1 MTLDYGFKV
10 SKSGIDVKVATDPQL
25 IFTSKYL
32 TPRVHTQGSGTITH
46 TGGRTHTI
54 AHNLGYVPL
63 FLVHSDVAS
72 ISFGAAGAYYPL
84 PYSQSY
90 GLYMPHYNKDV
101 LVWADTTNLYIKAQ
115 DDFGFNYYDANDVA
129 EQDDTGY
136 WRGWF
141 GFGHDF
147 FGSGYMNGAI
157 RFGSVGISRN
167 ATIYEAQIGFYVSY
181 REGSSNMYNYIYG
194 IDEDNTGDF
203 GGGEPFG
210 RPKTDARTRPEGN
223 WSSGNTHYVG
233 VTSCVQE
240 IVNRGSWNS
249 GNNMGFTFYDDPP
262 DGQSPAGNGVF
273 DGSDH
278 VLKVLTTNTLLN
290 YKYTIFKDKVI

>member
-10 SKSGIDVKVATDPQL
+10 SKPGYDVKTATPEQL
-25 IFTSKYL
+25 VFSSKYPTL
-32 TPRVHTQGSGTITH
+32 RVQQRGSGTITH

-54 AHNLGYVPL
+54 AHNLGYVPMFSVIGNFLGASYYSNFPFYRNNSTL
-63 FLVHSDVAS
+63 FITRPDT
-72 ISFGAAGAYYPL
+72 
-84 PYSQSY
+84 Y
-90 GLYMPHYNKDV
+90 GLA
-101 LVWADTTNLYIKAQ
+101 WADSTNLYIKVNN
-115 DDFGFNYYDANDVA
+115 DFGYVYFETDDVA
-129 EQDDTGY
+129 EQDDSGY
-136 WRGWF
+136 WRGYW

-147 FGSGYMNGAI
+147 FGTGDMNGAI
-157 RFGSVGISRN
+157 RFSGVNISRY

-210 RPKTDARTRPEGN
+210 RAKTDARTRPEGN

-240 IVNRGSWNS
+240 IVNRSGWNS
-249 GNNMGFTFYDDPP
+249 GNHMGFTFYDDPP
-262 DGQSPAGNGVF
+262 DGESPAGNGVF
-273 DGSDH
+273 DGSSH
-278 VLKVLTTNTLLN
+278 VLKVLTNNTLLS
-290 YKYTIFKDKVI
+290 YKYTIFKDKIE